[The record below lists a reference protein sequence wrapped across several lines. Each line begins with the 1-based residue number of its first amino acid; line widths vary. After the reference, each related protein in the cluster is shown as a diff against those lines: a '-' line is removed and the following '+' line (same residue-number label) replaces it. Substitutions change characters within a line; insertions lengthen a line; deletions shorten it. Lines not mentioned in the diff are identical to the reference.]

1 MMIKRQKSEEG
12 QVLVLIVLAMVVL
25 LGFTALAVD
34 GGMVYSDR
42 RHAQN
47 AGDAASLAGGSAA
60 ALTLENSNVTY
71 GNWNCSNGAIGEA
84 RDDAEDA
91 AIDRAGDNGFGI
103 DLDVSDHNGVTT
115 ACGEEDH
122 GAWTEKFI
130 DITTEI
136 STTTRTSFAHF
147 VYPGKLQSRIKA
159 VTRVRPRASLGF
171 GNSIVAL
178 NEEQSCHGGTPNGVV
193 FEGNVEVQVSGGG
206 VFSNGCIQASGNS
219 FDVNVDCDHP
229 EEGCIVHVGDLET
242 NHVENFEPEPDP
254 GGGLL
259 LPDFALL
266 YPSLENCANANP
278 AHPDLND
285 PGHPSNE
292 YRTHAGGTFA
302 DPEIIRPGNYTN
314 IQMTGAVEMRPGLYC
329 LYGDFDVGNNDLQ
342 GIGVTIFMISGSF
355 NVGGGGVVN
364 IHAPTGAHPEP
375 AIPGMLIYMAD
386 CSQTTWEYCPSG
398 DNEGTVKLRGNTDST
413 FEGTI
418 FAPVGRIDIAGT
430 PDVPESVFNT
440 QLIAMDVEIGG
451 NALVDVNFDE
461 DTNFIMPTNLELH
474 R

>member
-1 MMIKRQKSEEG
+1 MIERQRSEKG

-60 ALTLENSNVTY
+60 ALTLENSHVTY
-71 GNWNCSNGAIGEA
+71 GNWNCSNSAIGDA
-84 RDDAEDA
+84 RDDAEAA

-103 DLDVSDHNGVTT
+103 DRDVTDHHGVTT
-115 ACGEEDH
+115 NCGTENH
-122 GAWTEKFI
+122 GAWTEKYI
-130 DITTEI
+130 DVTTEI
-136 STTTRTSFAHF
+136 STTTPTSFAHF
-147 VYPGKLQSRIKA
+147 VYSGKLQSRIKS

-193 FEGNVEVQVSGGG
+193 FEGNVDVQVTGGG
-206 VFSNGCIQASGNS
+206 IFSNGCIQASGAS
-219 FDVNVDCDHP
+219 FDVGVECTDPDN
-229 EEGCIVHVGDLET
+229 GCIVHVGDLET
-242 NHVENFEPEPDP
+242 NHVENFDPQPDS
-254 GGGLL
+254 GDGLL

-266 YPSLENCANANP
+266 YPSLENC
-278 AHPDLND
+278 ND
-285 PGHPSNE
+285 PSLDHSPDHPGTE
-292 YRTHAGGTFA
+292 YRTHVGGTFA
-302 DPEIIRPGNYTN
+302 DPEEIGPGNYSE
-314 IQMTGAVEMRPGLYC
+314 IKMTGAVKMRPGLYC
-329 LYGDFDVGNNDLQ
+329 LYGDFDVGNNDLSAL
-342 GIGVTIFMISGSF
+342 GVTIFMVSGSF
-355 NVGGGGVVN
+355 NVSGGGVVN
-364 IHAPTGAHPEP
+364 IHAPTSAHPEP

-386 CSQTTWEYCPSG
+386 CSQTTWEYCPAG
-398 DNEGTVKLRGNTDST
+398 ENEGTVKLRGNTDST

-418 FAPVGRIDIAGT
+418 FAPIGRIDIAGT

-440 QLIAMDVEIGG
+440 QLIAKDVEIGG

-461 DTNFIMPTNLELH
+461 DTNYIMPTNLELH